1 MTISPEEYDTVS
13 RYVEFCVKEYSLSS
27 FTQQNLYEIIESVH
41 TAIYLRGKTFVNVFK
56 QARLFTFL
64 ELKTRGM
71 YIEMNFWQRDCAAP
85 DITEWA

>member
-1 MTISPEEYDTVS
+1 MIVDPSEYETVT

-41 TAIYLRGKTFVNVFK
+41 TSIYLRGKEFINVFK

-64 ELKTRGM
+64 ELKARGM
-71 YIEMNFWQRDCAAP
+71 YIEMDFWQRDCDTPNRLEIA
-85 DITEWA
+85 